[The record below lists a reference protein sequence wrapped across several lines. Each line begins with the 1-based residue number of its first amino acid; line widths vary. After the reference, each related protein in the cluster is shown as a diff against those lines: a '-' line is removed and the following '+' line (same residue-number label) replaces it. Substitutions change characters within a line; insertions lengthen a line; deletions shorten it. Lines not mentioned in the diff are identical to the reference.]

1 MKIDDDERERDDAEG
16 QVDVEEPPPG
26 EVVGDPTTDQR
37 SRDGGDPEDGS
48 YVAYVLAALAGAYD
62 VADDGLRERHD
73 GAHPEALHG
82 AGGDQPPEALR
93 RPCQNGAQHEDDDPR
108 DVETTPTVDVGEFA
122 DDRNGHGGGEE
133 CRGGD
138 PGVMLYTTQL
148 RDDDRHGGRDDS
160 LADRCHQHAEHQPD
174 EDHVLV
180 AGFVFCHLLPLSPS
194 STGRRRRVPAGIP
207 PAPLV
212 QTPAGDASRTPH
224 DAPGGSRSGA
234 FPPGRCAISP
244 PGCPPHLAS
253 YATTPPPRAS
263 AQGA

>member
-26 EVVGDPTTDQR
+26 EVVGDPTTHQR
-37 SRDGGDPEDGS
+37 SRDGGDPEDGAD
-48 YVAYVLAALAGAYD
+48 VAHVPAALAGAYD
-62 VADDGLRERHD
+62 VAYDGLRERHD

-82 AGGDQPPEALR
+82 AGGDEPPEVLR

-108 DVETTPTVDVGEFA
+108 DVETAPTVDVGEFA

-160 LADRCHQHAEHQPD
+160 FGDRCHQHAEHQPD

-180 AGFVFCHLLPLSPS
+180 AGFV
-194 STGRRRRVPAGIP
+194 
-207 PAPLV
+207 
-212 QTPAGDASRTPH
+212 
-224 DAPGGSRSGA
+224 
-234 FPPGRCAISP
+234 
-244 PGCPPHLAS
+244 
-253 YATTPPPRAS
+253 
-263 AQGA
+263 